1 MGAAGLVVAGVN
13 AVWQTGLLVLL
24 AWTALAFARA
34 NATTKAAVWTA
45 VLLASALLVPVDLA
59 FEPSAT
65 ASAHHRAS
73 PAAPGALAKPVWS
86 VLRSAR
92 ERELTLAQA
101 MTAAAGKLALP
112 LLALWLVLAGRRLS
126 LLWGSAGEVRAL
138 KRRAVRLGDHP
149 LRANLEAMSGAVRQA
164 RIGLCDGLEV
174 PCAVGFLR
182 PMVLLPSALFDRLD
196 AEDVYATVAHELG
209 HLRRRDDLV
218 VLLQAG
224 IESLLFFNPFLV
236 LIGRRIDFYREAA
249 CDDLVISN
257 RASALRYAQCLATI
271 LERATRGQRAA
282 APALL
287 HGRAQVSARVERLVN
302 WKEGSHTM
310 GRAALLIG
318 LAVAVAAVFFARVQ
332 VPLLGSIAEAR
343 APQDNFIVVARHHH
357 DSDDDSLLGA
367 LDDAGYHVNTDDAI
381 ALSNAGVD
389 ADFVTSVSSSGID
402 RPTVSGLIDLAEA
415 GVDGDVIAAAVRA
428 FGSSVAVTDV
438 VRLHENGLD
447 ADELNDL
454 RTVLC
459 PSTTVSEIIALH
471 DAGVDADYIRHVSGH
486 EKLSIRSIIRLHN
499 AGVDS

>member
-13 AVWQTGLLVLL
+13 AIWQSGLLVLL
-24 AWTALAFARA
+24 AWAALAWARA

-45 VLLASALLVPVDLA
+45 VLAAAALLVPVDLA

-65 ASAHHRAS
+65 ASAHVHT
-73 PAAPGALAKPVWS
+73 PVTAPVALAKPVWS
-86 VLRSAR
+86 ALRSAR
-92 ERELTLAQA
+92 EHELTFAQSLSV
-101 MTAAAGKLALP
+101 AAGRLALP
-112 LLALWLVLAGRRLS
+112 LLALWLVLAGRRLY
-126 LLWGSAGEVRAL
+126 LLSTAARDVRAL
-138 KRRAVRLGDHP
+138 KRRAITLGDHP
-149 LRANLEAMSGAVRQA
+149 LRDRLEAMSGAVRGA
-164 RIGLCDGLEV
+164 RIGLCEGLEV
-174 PCAVGFLR
+174 PCAIGFLR
-182 PMVLLPSALFDRLD
+182 PMVLLPRALFERLD
-196 AEDVYATVAHELG
+196 AEDIYATVAHELG

-218 VLLQAG
+218 VLLQAV
-224 IESLLFFNPFLV
+224 IESLLFFNPFLI

-302 WKEGSHTM
+302 WKEGPHTM

-318 LAVAVAAVFFARVQ
+318 LAVAVSAVFFVRVQ
-332 VPLLGSIAEAR
+332 LPLLGSFAEAR
-343 APQDNFIVVARHHH
+343 APHDTFLVVSRHHH
-357 DSDDDSLLGA
+357 DGDDSLLGA
-367 LDDAGYHVNTDDAI
+367 LDDAGYTVSTDDAI
-381 ALSNAGVD
+381 ALSDAGVD
-389 ADFVTSVSSSGID
+389 ADFVSSVSQSGIE
-402 RPTVSGLIDLAEA
+402 RPTVSGLIDLAQA
-415 GVDGDVIAAAVRA
+415 GVDGDIVAAAVRS
-428 FGSSVAVTDV
+428 FGSSVTVSDV

-454 RTVLC
+454 RPVLC

-471 DAGVDADYIRHVSGH
+471 DAGVDADYIRHVSRH
-486 EKLSIRSIIRLHN
+486 ERLSIRNIIRLHN